1 MIDALWH
8 PAIIRS
14 VYRHFYNGIVNTI
27 GVHVH
32 IPAAGNDQR
41 PKKTEWCEIRLNGPF
56 INERGASCFYSELEV
71 DILVESATRKNIYYS
86 SMLAGQVAELYV
98 CFPVYLDNDETDLL
112 GYYDLISA
120 PDPRSGVTISQIGL
134 IKDLNH
140 ERANVTA
147 IFSMEFTRT

>member
-14 VYRHFYNGIVNTI
+14 AYRHFYTGITDDI
-27 GVHVH
+27 DVHVH
-32 IPAAGNDQR
+32 IPAAGKDER
-41 PKKTEWCEIRLNGPF
+41 PDLTEWCEIRLSGPF
-56 INERGASCFYSELEV
+56 INERNAANFYAELEV
-71 DILVESATRKNIYYS
+71 DILIEAATRRNIYYS

-98 CFPVYLDNDETDLL
+98 CFPVYLDNNETDLL
-112 GYYDLISA
+112 GHFDLISA
-120 PDPRSGVTISQIGL
+120 PDPRAGVRISQLGL

-147 IFSMEFTRT
+147 IFSMEFTQT

>member
-14 VYRHFYNGIVNTI
+14 AYRHFYRGIVDDM
-27 GVHVH
+27 HVYTF
-32 IPAAGNDQR
+32 IPAADNDQR

-56 INERGASCFYSELEV
+56 INERNAGNFYTELEV
-71 DILVESATRKNIYYS
+71 DILIESATRNNIYYS

-98 CFPVYLDNDETDLL
+98 CFPVYLDNDEEELL
-112 GYYDLISA
+112 GYFDLISA
-120 PDPRSGVTISQIGL
+120 PDPRAGVRISQLGL

-147 IFSMEFTRT
+147 IFEMEFTR